1 MEERDMLGYW
11 FEDGT
16 KCTEEVLARAEF
28 VIGKAKMQY
37 ASRGVVQFADGT
49 CHIFGVRHNKDE
61 HGNLHVVQREAFT
74 DNDDFETVVAGL
86 RAFEDQWITEDLP
99 VYRRDLSI
107 NPLPADK

>member
-1 MEERDMLGYW
+1 MLGYW

-28 VIGKAKMQY
+28 VTGKAKMQY

-61 HGNLHVVQREAFT
+61 HGNLHVVQREVMRG
-74 DNDDFETVVAGL
+74 DFETVVAGL
-86 RAFEDQWITEDLP
+86 MNFEDQWITECLP

>member
-1 MEERDMLGYW
+1 MLGYW

-28 VIGKAKMQY
+28 VTGKAKMQY

-49 CHIFGVRHNKDE
+49 CHIFGVRHDKDE
-61 HGNLHVVQREAFT
+61 HGNLHVVQRESLRQDYESA
-74 DNDDFETVVAGL
+74 VVGF
-86 RAFEDQWITEDLP
+86 RAFEEQWITEDLP
-99 VYRRDLSI
+99 EYRRNLEI